1 MRLIVSELCKKE
13 MKKRNSEFD
22 LPVLLHRLSRDC
34 HIRRYPNAKNM
45 I

>member
-22 LPVLLHRLSRDC
+22 LPVLLHNCFLETAIPED
-34 HIRRYPNAKNM
+34 IQMQKT
-45 I
+45 